1 MRKTNI
7 YISSSWENREA
18 VRKIAAKMRQ
28 QGYEVYDFS
37 DPTCRNTSVIPAEGF
52 PNPYDPSK
60 GTYSNYLNNV
70 PNYFDAVIENKRAV
84 DNADLIV
91 LLLPCDDEAYAEWA
105 YGIGTGNARSLLD
118 VLHPVTEAPCTCGR
132 MLF

>member
-37 DPTCRNTSVIPAEGF
+37 DPTCRNTPVIPAEQM
-52 PNPYDPSK
+52 PSAI
-60 GTYSNYLNNV
+60 
-70 PNYFDAVIENKRAV
+70 P
-84 DNADLIV
+84 
-91 LLLPCDDEAYAEWA
+91 
-105 YGIGTGNARSLLD
+105 SL
-118 VLHPVTEAPCTCGR
+118 
-132 MLF
+132 